1 MKRIIFTI
9 LLNLLNVWL
18 CAYAQEKINIWK
30 GTNVKTKSAT
40 LEVYR
45 PSGSVKNRHTAIIIC
60 PGGSY
65 CWLDYKTEGTDVAKW
80 LSAHGFTAFVL
91 KYRVQGKFQYATH
104 IRALYGGNKHPIMV
118 SDLQRSIQYVRE
130 HSILYDIIHL
140 GTMGFSAGGHLAMS
154 GAVYADTDFLSLS
167 GIKHTASLQLDFV
180 APIYP
185 VVSMSHPDSHKR
197 SRRALLGEKEK
208 RNRVLR
214 DSLSLEKHIKNDC
227 PPVFLVNC
235 RDDRVVKCHNSEMLD
250 SALTAQ
256 HVQHLYLQY
265 RTGGHGFGASERKGT
280 AESRQWKAAFIDWI
294 NSLNM

>member
-1 MKRIIFTI
+1 MKRIILTI
-9 LLNLLNVWL
+9 FLNLLNVWL
-18 CAYAQEKINIWK
+18 CAFAQEKIDIWK
-30 GTNVKTKSAT
+30 GTNVKTKSTT

-45 PSGSVKNRHTAIIIC
+45 PSGSVQNRHTAIIIC

-65 CWLDYKTEGTDVAKW
+65 CWLDYKTEGTDVARW
-80 LSAHGFTAFVL
+80 LSSHGFTAFVL
-91 KYRVQGKFQYATH
+91 KYSVQGKFQYATH
-104 IRALYGGNKHPIMV
+104 IRALYGGHKHPRMI

-130 HSILYDIIHL
+130 HSAQYGISHL

-154 GAVYADTDFLSLS
+154 GAVYAGTDFLSLL
-167 GIKHTASLQLDFV
+167 GIKHTTSLLPDFV

-197 SRRALLGEKEK
+197 SRRALLGEKGK
-208 RNRVLR
+208 RDRVLR
-214 DSLSLEKHIKNDC
+214 DSLSLEKHVKRDC

-235 RDDRVVKCHNSEMLD
+235 RDDHVVKYHNSEMLD
-250 SALTAQ
+250 SALNAQ
-256 HVQHLYLQY
+256 NVQHKYLQY

-280 AESRQWKAAFIDWI
+280 AECRQWKTAFIDWM